1 MPNQS
6 SPIFSLQI
14 LRRNNKDIKLYA
26 EFLQK
31 YVLEVDKKD
40 INAEIEKIKSRF
52 HIDHCWII
60 RNNQRIGIVKIIR
73 NNYYNLGIPPELSNE
88 EINQIF
94 EVIENDIAAFHNYS
108 LEGTLHSKYVS
119 KALSRNYQIAFSRK
133 KMELDLDQVSNTLDY
148 QDLIIK
154 PYHEKI
160 QQDLAE
166 VFIDAY
172 SGSVD
177 EKVGMFDR
185 SIAHSA
191 VRSIMNGEFGEFI
204 PELSGLL
211 YNEDKG
217 ILIGGIL
224 MTALEN
230 CPFVVIIGIHRS
242 FQQTTMGRRLM
253 CWSIDKAIEYKY
265 NKMRLWVT
273 VENKVAS
280 DLYKSLGFKEV
291 LSISSVTKLLG

>member
-1 MPNQS
+1 M
-6 SPIFSLQI
+6 
-14 LRRNNKDIKLYA
+14 
-26 EFLQK
+26 
-31 YVLEVDKKD
+31 
-40 INAEIEKIKSRF
+40 
-52 HIDHCWII
+52 
-60 RNNQRIGIVKIIR
+60 
-73 NNYYNLGIPPELSNE
+73 
-88 EINQIF
+88 
-94 EVIENDIAAFHNYS
+94 
-108 LEGTLHSKYVS
+108 
-119 KALSRNYQIAFSRK
+119 SRNYQIAFSRK
-133 KMELDLDQVSNTLDY
+133 KMELNLDQVINALDY

-154 PYHEKI
+154 PYNKKV
-160 QQDLAE
+160 QQELAE

-191 VRSIMNGEFGEFI
+191 IISIMNGEFGKFM

-211 YNEDKG
+211 YNEDGG

-224 MTALEN
+224 MTALEG
-230 CPFVVIIGIHRS
+230 CPFVVIIGIHRD
-242 FQQTTMGRRLM
+242 FQQTSMGRRLM
-253 CWSIDKAIEYKY
+253 CWSIDKAKKYKY

-280 DLYKSLGFKEV
+280 NLYDSLGFKEV